1 MNRILK
7 NTLIIASLSLFVIAC
22 EPEDEPGVISED
34 ARSAIEYTW
43 ECNEVSPTYD
53 ESTYTVDI
61 AIDPNNSDG
70 VVMDNFYNLGFGKDV
85 TATLSGDNLSISSQV
100 VDGTTIS
107 GSGLISGNRK
117 IIDWSYSVDEGNGAE
132 TVTAS
137 FTRD

>member
-7 NTLIIASLSLFVIAC
+7 NTLIIVALSLFVIAC
-22 EPEDEPGVISED
+22 EPADDPEPTGD
-34 ARSAIEYTW
+34 PRDAIEDTW
-43 ECNEVSPTYD
+43 ECNEVSPSYGETTY
-53 ESTYTVDI
+53 SVDI
-61 AIDPNNSDG
+61 AIDPNNSNG

-85 TATLSGDNLSISSQV
+85 TATLSGDNLTISSQL

-107 GSGLISGNRK
+107 GSGLISGNK
-117 IIDWSYSVDEGNGAE
+117 KLIDWSYSVDEGDGAE